1 MESSRSGV
9 GQFDRQGAGR
19 TDFDGRLYALFIA
32 LIRVDP
38 WGSFQIMDGGKP
50 GDAFSCAD
58 TDFVIV
64 SNCNQ
69 LSLGFSHINLL
80 LAAGRFIVRSII
92 H

>member
-1 MESSRSGV
+1 MESLSSGV
-9 GQFDRQGAGR
+9 GRFDHQGAGR
-19 TDFDGRLYALFIA
+19 TDFDGRLYALFVT

-38 WGSFQIMDGGKP
+38 WGPFQIIDGGKP
-50 GDAFSCAD
+50 GDAFSLVD

-64 SNCNQ
+64 SNCKQ
-69 LSLGFSHINLL
+69 LSLEFSHINLL